1 MTDSQPIELPKS
13 PLSEAEQLLVRRLER
28 ERGARKAAEGL
39 LNNKSRELFA
49 ALQLARESEHRLQM
63 ALWASGEGI
72 WDWSAETE
80 RFDVHGL
87 IVNGREVSWPQTEG
101 SSSGFLGLV
110 HPDDRDAMMLAW
122 RLHLAGARDDV
133 DMAYRLTFGTDERW
147 IRVRGRAL
155 ERDASGRP
163 QRVAGTIKDI
173 TAQRESEQSLN
184 LLANA
189 FASTHDALLVVDDQ
203 WCVIATNRSFTALTG
218 LDAQT
223 VRAAP
228 LSRFVVLPA
237 AAGQGSGW
245 RGESRLEGK
254 DRQVPVEASVT
265 FVAGQA
271 GQSACYIVALH
282 DISERLQAESRLARQ
297 ALQDSLT
304 ELPNRAALEQHMA
317 RRLTH
322 GAGDSFGLL
331 FMDLDGFKSINDS
344 YGHGE
349 GDTVLRE
356 VAARLTR
363 ALPEAFIGRWG
374 GDEFVLV
381 LAPGSGDFEVRN
393 AAQMLLAAMATP
405 MRLGYAN
412 DMLISPSI
420 GAVLYPHDG
429 LDVATLLRKADAAMY
444 QAKEQGKNCLRL
456 YDPAIEEGAM
466 RKVRLQSLLRIDA
479 ERSGF
484 TFVAQPK
491 VDANQ
496 QPTGAELLVRWNTQD
511 FGSVSPVEFI
521 PMAEQSGAIELLG
534 RQALHSAARL
544 AAELNKLGRP
554 LPVAVNLSPK
564 QLLNPSFERLALHAC
579 RRHGVAPSSLELEL
593 TESALTDAAVYPLL
607 HRLRKQGFGLALD
620 DFGTGYSSL
629 AHLLNLPFQKV
640 KIDRAFVKEALSNP
654 RALVVIRGTL
664 DICRGLG
671 MTTVAEGVETVEQFE
686 LLRGLGVEEFQGYL
700 FARPMPQDDWL
711 RQLGAA
717 IPPVLESPATR

>member
-228 LSRFVVLPA
+228 LSRFVVL
-237 AAGQGSGW
+237 
-245 RGESRLEGK
+245 
-254 DRQVPVEASVT
+254 
-265 FVAGQA
+265 
-271 GQSACYIVALH
+271 
-282 DISERLQAESRLARQ
+282 AR
-297 ALQDSLT
+297 
-304 ELPNRAALEQHMA
+304 
-317 RRLTH
+317 
-322 GAGDSFGLL
+322 
-331 FMDLDGFKSINDS
+331 
-344 YGHGE
+344 
-349 GDTVLRE
+349 
-356 VAARLTR
+356 
-363 ALPEAFIGRWG
+363 
-374 GDEFVLV
+374 
-381 LAPGSGDFEVRN
+381 
-393 AAQMLLAAMATP
+393 
-405 MRLGYAN
+405 
-412 DMLISPSI
+412 
-420 GAVLYPHDG
+420 
-429 LDVATLLRKADAAMY
+429 
-444 QAKEQGKNCLRL
+444 
-456 YDPAIEEGAM
+456 
-466 RKVRLQSLLRIDA
+466 
-479 ERSGF
+479 
-484 TFVAQPK
+484 
-491 VDANQ
+491 
-496 QPTGAELLVRWNTQD
+496 
-511 FGSVSPVEFI
+511 
-521 PMAEQSGAIELLG
+521 
-534 RQALHSAARL
+534 
-544 AAELNKLGRP
+544 
-554 LPVAVNLSPK
+554 
-564 QLLNPSFERLALHAC
+564 
-579 RRHGVAPSSLELEL
+579 
-593 TESALTDAAVYPLL
+593 
-607 HRLRKQGFGLALD
+607 
-620 DFGTGYSSL
+620 
-629 AHLLNLPFQKV
+629 
-640 KIDRAFVKEALSNP
+640 
-654 RALVVIRGTL
+654 
-664 DICRGLG
+664 
-671 MTTVAEGVETVEQFE
+671 
-686 LLRGLGVEEFQGYL
+686 
-700 FARPMPQDDWL
+700 
-711 RQLGAA
+711 
-717 IPPVLESPATR
+717 